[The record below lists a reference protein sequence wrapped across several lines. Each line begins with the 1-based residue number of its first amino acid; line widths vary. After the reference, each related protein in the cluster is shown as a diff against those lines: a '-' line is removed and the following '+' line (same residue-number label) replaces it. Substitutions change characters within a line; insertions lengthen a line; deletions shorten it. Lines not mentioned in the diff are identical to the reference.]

1 MNPTADKPSQ
11 SALTLSAN
19 SAVGAPKKNK
29 GPSGPNFYGKN
40 VSKRPKRSR
49 LLQWIT
55 KWMGRGFGLYGL
67 PILKLI
73 PLINQIPFV
82 RGVIGVKRVHIDEAD
97 QAQLDEAYSSR
108 HATFL
113 APNHPEIFGDFLM
126 DWEMACR
133 FSDKTWFWAGPDLV
147 LGPLK
152 HIWLRHGLIANTRDG
167 KGKTLSVERAVDGD
181 NVLMHAEGDVHWTRD
196 TVHGLYAGVAQL
208 ACRAAD
214 ESGEEVWVQPIAYKS
229 AFAEPTDKALHEE
242 MRFIERRLKL
252 PRGDKLS
259 VAERFAALRLNLL
272 IGRRAFFGLP
282 ERDIT
287 AENFAVEHGR
297 FFEELLLMAGVGPDE
312 GKQGPMA
319 GPVGEGAFRLQL
331 RERVRLAQKKL
342 RSKPA
347 GFADWQLMA
356 WELRRL
362 YGEHNATYHQPQL
375 RAEHVAES
383 LKRIKEQL
391 CVGKLTDP
399 LRSLLPMTAARRIV
413 LVKAPAPVVVTPDPG
428 ADQDARQRR
437 LLEEVW
443 TALQRQVDQM
453 DERLNEL
460 VDPVMHDNPLAAPAD
475 EVSAPGN
482 VVRLPMP
489 KVTGAYASHG

>member
-1 MNPTADKPSQ
+1 MSKLADQSSSRGLTLTADQ
-11 SALTLSAN
+11 V
-19 SAVGAPKKNK
+19 VGAPKKGK
-29 GPSGPNFYGKN
+29 GPGGPNFYGKD
-40 VSKRPKRSR
+40 VKKRPSRSR

-67 PILKLI
+67 PLLKLI

-82 RGVIGVKRVHIDEAD
+82 RGVIGVQRVQIDD
-97 QAQLDEAYSSR
+97 DDKAQLDEAYSSR

-133 FSDKTWFWAGPDLV
+133 FSANTWFWAGPDLV

-167 KGKTLSVERAVDGD
+167 KGKTLSIERALDGD
-181 NVLMHAEGDVHWTRD
+181 NVLLHAEGDVHWTRD
-196 TVHGLYAGVAQL
+196 TVHGLYAGIAQL

-214 ESGEEVWVQPIAYKS
+214 ERGGEVWIQPVAYKS

-242 MRFIERRLKL
+242 MHFIERRLKL

-282 ERDIT
+282 ERAIT
-287 AENFAVEHGR
+287 ADNYAIEHGR
-297 FFEELLLMAGVGPDE
+297 FFEEMLLIAGVGPDE
-312 GKQGPMA
+312 GNGGPMA
-319 GPVGEGAFRLQL
+319 GPVGQAAARLQL

-342 RSKPA
+342 RARPA

-362 YGEHNATYHQPQL
+362 YGEHDATYHQAQL
-375 RAEHVAES
+375 RAEHIAES

-391 CVGKLTDP
+391 CVGKITDP

-413 LVKAPAPVVVTPDPG
+413 LVKAPKAVVVTADPD
-428 ADQDARQRR
+428 ADQDARQRAI
-437 LLEEVW
+437 LEQVW
-443 TALQRQVDQM
+443 AALQHELDGM
-453 DERLNEL
+453 DARLDEL
-460 VDPVMHDNPLAAPAD
+460 VAPTLHDNPLAASA
-475 EVSAPGN
+475 EEISAPGN
-482 VVRLPMP
+482 VVPLPVP
-489 KVTGAYASHG
+489 TLSGAFASHG